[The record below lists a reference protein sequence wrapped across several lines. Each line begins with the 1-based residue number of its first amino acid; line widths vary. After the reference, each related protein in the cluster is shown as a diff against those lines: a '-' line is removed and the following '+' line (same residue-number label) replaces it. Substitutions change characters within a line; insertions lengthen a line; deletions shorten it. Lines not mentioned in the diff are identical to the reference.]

1 MEVVPVKRFVTLL
14 ALAGL
19 SVGLALP
26 IVAQDKLGKD
36 DKSEKICKKDMGC
49 ESVSI
54 DKPFTEIVGR
64 IPEVLKSAGLILA
77 ADIDWAKLGTG
88 SGTLPR
94 GSGSMPGETPRLE
107 GTSANVHTF
116 LIVDDFLVTEVRKE
130 PAHAMWLGKMV
141 AFDKAGKTEIIYV
154 KPSAMIEHMKK
165 SGMLE
170 GDKAEEHMKQ
180 SKDYERKLEQAV
192 DNLKTG
198 GFGGERR

>member
-1 MEVVPVKRFVTLL
+1 MKRFVTLL

-26 IVAQDKLGKD
+26 IVAQDRLGKG
-36 DKSEKICKKDMGC
+36 DKSDKIAKKDMGC

-64 IPEVLKSAGLILA
+64 IPEAIKSGGLILA
-77 ADIDWAKLGTG
+77 ADIDWSRLGTG
-88 SGTLPR
+88 SGSMPR

-107 GTSANVHTF
+107 GGSTNVHTF
-116 LIVDDFLVTEVRKE
+116 LLADDYLVSEVKKE
-130 PAHAMWLGKMV
+130 PAHAMWLGKLV

-165 SGMLE
+165 SGMV
-170 GDKAEEHMKQ
+170 DDAKADEHMKQ
-180 SKDYERKLEQAV
+180 SKDYERKLEQV
-192 DNLKTG
+192 VNNLKTG
-198 GFGGERR
+198 GFGGEKR